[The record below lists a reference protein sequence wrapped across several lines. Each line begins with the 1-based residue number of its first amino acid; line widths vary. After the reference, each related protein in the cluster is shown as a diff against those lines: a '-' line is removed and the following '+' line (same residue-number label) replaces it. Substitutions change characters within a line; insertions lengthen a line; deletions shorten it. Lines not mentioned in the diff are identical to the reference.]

1 MWLAARVGER
11 LPRMAQRI
19 ELPELRGLVERGAQL
34 VEVLPADDYAKL
46 HLPGAISIPLKE
58 LDAATTVV
66 LSKSDPVVVY
76 CFDYL

>member
-1 MWLAARVGER
+1 MPE
-11 LPRMAQRI
+11 RI
-19 ELPELRGLVERGAQL
+19 ELPELQRLIERDAQL

-46 HLPGAISIPLKE
+46 HLPGAQSIPLKK
-58 LDAATTVV
+58 LDAETTAG

>member
-1 MWLAARVGER
+1 VAE
-11 LPRMAQRI
+11 RI
-19 ELPELRGLVERGAQL
+19 ELPELQRLIDDGAQL

-46 HLPGAISIPLKE
+46 HLPGARNIPLKE
-58 LDAATTVV
+58 LDAETTAV

>member
-1 MWLAARVGER
+1 
-11 LPRMAQRI
+11 MAERI
-19 ELPELRGLVERGAQL
+19 ELGDLQRMLDDGAQL

-46 HLPGAISIPLKE
+46 HLPGAINIPLKE
-58 LDAATTVV
+58 LDAETTTV

>member
-1 MWLAARVGER
+1 MSE
-11 LPRMAQRI
+11 RI
-19 ELPELRGLVERGAQL
+19 ELSELQRLLDDGAQL

-58 LDAATTVV
+58 LDAETTSK

>member
-1 MWLAARVGER
+1 
-11 LPRMAQRI
+11 MAERI
-19 ELPELRGLVERGAQL
+19 ELPELQRLIDDGAQL

-46 HLPGAISIPLKE
+46 HLPGAINIPLKE
-58 LDAATTVV
+58 LDAETTAV

>member
-1 MWLAARVGER
+1 M
-11 LPRMAQRI
+11 PTRI
-19 ELPELRGLVERGAQL
+19 ELAELQRLIGDGAQL

-46 HLPGAISIPLKE
+46 HLPGARSIPLKQ
-58 LDAATTVV
+58 LDAETTAV